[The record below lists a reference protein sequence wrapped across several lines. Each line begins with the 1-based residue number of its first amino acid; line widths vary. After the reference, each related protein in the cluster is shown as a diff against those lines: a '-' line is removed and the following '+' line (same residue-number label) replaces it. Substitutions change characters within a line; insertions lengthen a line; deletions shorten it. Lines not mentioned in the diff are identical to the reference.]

1 MIAPNA
7 TQLRA
12 QAIEIHRSGSGWWN
26 LYDARGALVAQLQTR
41 DAAIGVASV
50 KFHVRDAEWSTTQV
64 ECCDDDDCRK
74 CGGHGAIYLHGNT
87 LTPI

>member
-50 KFHVRDAEWSTTQV
+50 KFHVRDAEWRTVAT
-64 ECCDDDDCRK
+64 ECACKGEGFCSR
-74 CGGHGAIYLHGNT
+74 CGGHGELYGS
-87 LTPI
+87 P